1 MTIEYISWPIILI
14 TIIMVAFWC
23 IEGGYEGHREDGSGL
38 EDIIDKDKEKKA
50 DSRRDKFYE

>member
-1 MTIEYISWPIILI
+1 
-14 TIIMVAFWC
+14 MVAFWC

-50 DSRRDKFYE
+50 DSHRDKFYE